1 MGSSLFY
8 VNGRFLTQPMSG
20 TNRFAYE
27 LCLGLVRR
35 GVRFVVLT
43 PDVPFSTDY
52 DVSGFEI
59 KRIRPFSSH
68 LWEQVTL
75 PLYLWRNPTPLLS
88 LKGLGPLFKRN
99 QVSTIHDMSY
109 LVHPECFSRAYR
121 FYYRIMTPIMAK
133 HSKRIITV
141 SEFSK
146 SEISSR
152 LHLPVEKISVV
163 YNAPSDVFHRDG
175 ENSDSTDSFILA
187 VSSLDPRKNLS
198 LVFEAYLKSEQ
209 KVPLY
214 VIGDRHP
221 AFGEVVLPEND
232 HIRFLGRVSDAEL
245 CDYYSRCSLF
255 VYPSLYEGFGLP
267 PLEAMAAGCRHVV
280 LSDIPV
286 FKEVFGDSVHY
297 VKTDDVDALAH
308 CFNTLDTSS
317 DLSKIDDFIGR
328 YSWDKSVEMLLK
340 AMNMQML

>member
-1 MGSSLFY
+1 MESSLFY

-59 KRIRPFSSH
+59 KRISLFSSH

-109 LVHPECFSRAYR
+109 LVHPSWFSLPYR
-121 FYYRIMTPIMAK
+121 LYYRIMTPIMAK
-133 HSKRIITV
+133 HSKRVITV

-152 LHLPVEKISVV
+152 LHLPSDKISVV
-163 YNAPSDVFHRDG
+163 YNAPSDKFRRD
-175 ENSDSTDSFILA
+175 EKNSDSTEQFILA

-198 LVFEAYLKSEQ
+198 LVFQAYLKSEQ

-221 AFGEVVLPEND
+221 AFGDVVLPEND
-232 HIRFLGRVSDAEL
+232 RIRFLGRVSDAEL

-286 FKEVFGDSVHY
+286 FREVFADNVRY
-297 VKTDDVDALAH
+297 VKADDVDGLTH
-308 CFNTLDTSS
+308 YFNTLDASVDS
-317 DLSKIDDFIGR
+317 SKIDDFIDG
-328 YSWDKSVEMLLK
+328 YSWDKSVGQLLSVFE
-340 AMNMQML
+340 

>member
-8 VNGRFLTQPMSG
+8 MNGRFLTQPMSG

-43 PDVPFSTDY
+43 PNVPLSKDY

-59 KRIRPFSSH
+59 KRISPFSSH

-75 PLYLWRNPTPLLS
+75 PFFLWRNPTPLLS

-109 LVHPECFSRAYR
+109 LVHPSWFSLPYR
-121 FYYRIMTPIMAK
+121 LYYRIMTPIMAK
-133 HSKRIITV
+133 HSKRLITV

-152 LHLPVEKISVV
+152 LHLPSEKISVV
-163 YNAPSDVFHRDG
+163 YNAPSDIFCRDG
-175 ENSDSTDSFILA
+175 KNNDSTEQFILA

-198 LVFEAYLKSEQ
+198 LVFEAYLKSDQ
-209 KVPLY
+209 TVPLY

-221 AFGEVVLPEND
+221 AFGEVTLPEND
-232 HIRFLGRVSDAEL
+232 HIRFLGHVSDEEL
-245 CDYYSRCSLF
+245 HDYYSRCSLF

-267 PLEAMAAGCRHVV
+267 PLEALASGCRHVV

-286 FKEVFGDSVHY
+286 FREVFADNVRY
-297 VKTDDVDALAH
+297 VKTDDVDGLAH
-308 CFNTLDTSS
+308 YFNTLDASADS
-317 DLSKIDDFIGR
+317 SKIADFIDR
-328 YSWDKSVEMLLK
+328 YSWDKSVEQLLG
-340 AMNMQML
+340 LFE

>member
-1 MGSSLFY
+1 MESSLFY

-59 KRIRPFSSH
+59 KRISLFSSH

-99 QVSTIHDMSY
+99 QVSTIHDISY
-109 LVHPECFSRAYR
+109 LVHPSWFSLPYR
-121 FYYRIMTPIMAK
+121 LYYRIMTPIMAK
-133 HSKRIITV
+133 HSKRVITV

-152 LHLPVEKISVV
+152 LHLPSDKISVV
-163 YNAPSDVFHRDG
+163 YNAPSDKFRRN
-175 ENSDSTDSFILA
+175 EKNSDSTEQFILA

-198 LVFEAYLKSEQ
+198 LVFQAYLKSEQ

-221 AFGEVVLPEND
+221 AFGDVVLPEND
-232 HIRFLGRVSDAEL
+232 RIRFLGRVSDAEL

-286 FKEVFGDSVHY
+286 FREVFADNVRY
-297 VKTDDVDALAH
+297 VKADDVDGLTH
-308 CFNTLDTSS
+308 YFNTLDASVDS
-317 DLSKIDDFIGR
+317 SKIDDFIDG
-328 YSWDKSVEMLLK
+328 YSWDKSVGQLLSVFE
-340 AMNMQML
+340 

>member
-75 PLYLWRNPTPLLS
+75 PLYLWRNLSPLLS

-152 LHLPVEKISVV
+152 LHLSSDKISVV
-163 YNAPSDVFHRDG
+163 YNAPSDHFRRNDK
-175 ENSDSTDSFILA
+175 NSDSTEQFILA

-198 LVFEAYLKSEQ
+198 LVFQAYLKSEQ
-209 KVPLY
+209 KVPLC

-221 AFGEVVLPEND
+221 AFGDVVLPEND
-232 HIRFLGRVSDAEL
+232 CIRFLGRVSDAEL

-286 FKEVFGDSVHY
+286 FREVYGDNVCY
-297 VKTDDVDALAH
+297 VKCDDVDALTNY
-308 CFNTLDTSS
+308 FNSLETFVDSV
-317 DLSKIDDFIGR
+317 KIDDFIDR
-328 YSWDKSVEMLLK
+328 YSWDKSVEQLLEVFE
-340 AMNMQML
+340 